1 MSSQSSYVTNE
12 NPNGL
17 GLMAIRQ
24 TDPMVYNDR
33 MILQPVDRYSSGG
46 SGSTAIKEPTVIRPV
61 IETVSIPKP
70 ISEPTPSV
78 LPKPKPVVQ
87 PVITTTSVPKTGGS
101 FPIVNPVSK
110 PAADNETAPKSSEGS
125 RSSFVR
131 VDGDDLIINGTRRIP
146 KKQAAIIGGGAIG
159 AALLLKY
166 IL

>member
-1 MSSQSSYVTNE
+1 MSSQSSYVYNE

-17 GLMAIRQ
+17 GLMAIRP
-24 TDPMVYNDR
+24 TDPMVYDDR

-61 IETVSIPKP
+61 IEPVSIPRP
-70 ISEPTPSV
+70 ISEPTPTVS
-78 LPKPKPVVQ
+78 PKPKPVVQ
-87 PVITTTSVPKTGGS
+87 SVITTTSAPKTGGS
-101 FPIVNPVSK
+101 SPIVNPVSK
-110 PAADNETAPKSSEGS
+110 PATDNETDSGSSKGS

-131 VDGDDLIINGTRRIP
+131 VDGDDLVINGTRRIP

-159 AALLLKY
+159 AALLLKF